1 MVTLLPVSNEEEIY
15 EYDEK
20 DDQQQPLVEID
31 QNAAKS
37 ETVKN
42 GWSDDERQPEA
53 EIRATQCGWNISD
66 DEQKNGRRVYA
77 KKSTI
82 KVGVAKFQEIGHFD
96 SKNQTSDRYDKSS
109 WRYSRAQ
116 G

>member
-1 MVTLLPVSNEEEIY
+1 MVTLFPVSNEEEIY

-42 GWSDDERQPEA
+42 GWSDDERPPEA
-53 EIRATQCGWNISD
+53 EIRSTPCGWDVSD
-66 DEQKNGRRVYA
+66 DEQKSARRVI
-77 KKSTI
+77 KKPSI
-82 KVGVAKFQEIGHFD
+82 KVGPLAFQEI
-96 SKNQTSDRYDKSS
+96 TRLPDRYDKSS
-109 WRYSRAQ
+109 GRYSRAK

>member
-82 KVGVAKFQEIGHFD
+82 KVGVAEFKK
-96 SKNQTSDRYDKSS
+96 SKKSVLKNQTSDRYDKSS

>member
-1 MVTLLPVSNEEEIY
+1 MNLPPYVFDVDYKVVFLVATLLPVSNEEEIY

-82 KVGVAKFQEIGHFD
+82 KVGVAKFR
-96 SKNQTSDRYDKSS
+96 TV
-109 WRYSRAQ
+109 
-116 G
+116 